1 MEIAI
6 GIIIGVAA
14 GLVLY
19 VVGRREIAPLRA
31 ETSSLRAELDDLRH
45 QLQAGEV
52 AKTTVETQ
60 LAARDETVGTLTSER
75 DEARR
80 LLGER
85 SDGLSDASQKLA
97 QAEEARDSLSAQL
110 TERTQERDAARS
122 QLEAVRSELN
132 EKAARLAEVV
142 ADHTARQEEL
152 ENYRTELEDRFKG
165 IATNVTQSTREDFI
179 KEFRDLTKQQSEVSQ
194 EAVTNLV
201 KPVRERLAE
210 LQKYVDDSDKRR
222 ASDYA
227 QVSGGV
233 ERLLEETTGLRRIL
247 HNPGRRGEWGEQ
259 HLRNVM
265 QAAGMTD
272 HVDFIE
278 QQQFES
284 EGRSTKPDVVVHIPG
299 GVQVVVDSKTP
310 FEAYDAAMKTDD
322 EDERTRQFAKH
333 ARDLLGHARTLKGRD
348 YSKYVGGSPDFV
360 VMYVPTDPMLDVAIE
375 ANNGVWQEAWER
387 HRVLIATPGLLIAFL
402 RTVALAWQQQAHQQN
417 AQDIAD
423 SARDLYD
430 RLGTYTAHII
440 RMGNQLGTV
449 VDTYNKSVGSF
460 QSRVLPQARR
470 FEDLSEIEESRRI
483 DEPDS
488 VLADIRELQAP
499 EVHNPE
505 YEAIEAGN

>member
-1 MEIAI
+1 MEIVI
-6 GIIIGVAA
+6 GLIIGLAVGGGFA
-14 GLVLY
+14 LVFFRQASA
-19 VVGRREIAPLRA
+19 VRGESADLRA
-31 ETSSLRAELDDLRH
+31 DLEEVRKRIQEMELARNTAETRL
-45 QLQAGEV
+45 AGRE
-52 AKTTVETQ
+52 
-60 LAARDETVGTLTSER
+60 ETVDTLTIER

-85 SDGLSDASQKLA
+85 SGELSDASRRLA
-97 QAEEARDSLSAQL
+97 QAEEARESLAAQL
-110 TERTQERDAARS
+110 SERTRERDTARKD
-122 QLEAVRSELN
+122 LEAVSSELG
-132 EKAARLAEVV
+132 EKEATLAKVV
-142 ADHTARQEEL
+142 ADHAARQEEL
-152 ENYRTELEDRFKG
+152 ENYRAELEERFKG

-233 ERLLEETTGLRRIL
+233 ERLLEETSGLRRIL

-272 HVDFIE
+272 HVDFVE
-278 QQQFES
+278 QQQYES
-284 EGRSTKPDVVVHIPG
+284 EGGSAQPDVVVHIPG
-299 GVQVVVDSKTP
+299 GVQVVIDAKTP
-310 FEAYDAAMKTDD
+310 FEAYDAAMKTED
-322 EDERTRQFAKH
+322 EVERTRQFANH

-348 YSKYVGGSPDFV
+348 YSKWVEGSPDFV
-360 VMYVPTDPMLDVAIE
+360 VMYVPTDPMLDVAID
-375 ANNGVWQEAWER
+375 ANSGVWQEAWDR

-402 RTVALAWQQQAHQQN
+402 RTVALAWQQQAIQQN

-423 SARDLYD
+423 SARELYD
-430 RLGTYTAHII
+430 RLGTYTGHII

-470 FEDLSEIEESRRI
+470 IEDLSEIEESRRF
-483 DEPDS
+483 DEPNS

-499 EVHNPE
+499 EVHEPE
-505 YEAIEAGN
+505 YEAIEAGD